1 MLFYLFAC
9 CIREHTHALYF
20 AVGSKG
26 SSIAK
31 HNIKLQYLWITKH
44 RICIVML
51 LFLEWTYEKV
61 HIVLCTRIRGY
72 GQQEKT
78 KQDYSHSWMNR
89 EKKKK
94 HQKLKLKYFAFH
106 IFDLEIQLSHSQLWI
121 VSLIQIYSISWIHQ
135 HSNIR
140 KEQKFTNKI

>member
-78 KQDYSHSWMNR
+78 KQDYSHSWMSR
-89 EKKKK
+89 EKRKKTSEIK
-94 HQKLKLKYFAFH
+94 IEIFCISYFWLGNSTVTFPTLNCFINTNLFHFMNSSTFKY
-106 IFDLEIQLSHSQLWI
+106 SKKTK
-121 VSLIQIYSISWIHQ
+121 IY
-135 HSNIR
+135 
-140 KEQKFTNKI
+140 